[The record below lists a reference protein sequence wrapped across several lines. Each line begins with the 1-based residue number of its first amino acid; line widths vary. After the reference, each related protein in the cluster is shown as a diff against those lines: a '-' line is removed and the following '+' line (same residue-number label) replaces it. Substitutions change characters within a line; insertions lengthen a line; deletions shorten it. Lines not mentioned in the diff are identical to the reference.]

1 MIKKLLHQNQIAPL
15 TVGLILKRI
24 TLKKKRLN
32 VKCFKM
38 IKKRAVIYFDD
49 RNDNLQ

>member
-24 TLKKKRLN
+24 TLKKRLN